1 MDKNTEKKDHVVV
14 RNDTGEKVSA
24 PMTESNAKKLAQ
36 EKSVKES
43 SGNAGVSV
51 KQILHG

>member
-1 MDKNTEKKDHVVV
+1 MDKNNEKKEHVVV
-14 RNDTGEKVSA
+14 RNDTGEKVSP
-24 PMTESNAKKLAQ
+24 PMTESNAKKLAK

-43 SGNAGVSV
+43 SGGVSV